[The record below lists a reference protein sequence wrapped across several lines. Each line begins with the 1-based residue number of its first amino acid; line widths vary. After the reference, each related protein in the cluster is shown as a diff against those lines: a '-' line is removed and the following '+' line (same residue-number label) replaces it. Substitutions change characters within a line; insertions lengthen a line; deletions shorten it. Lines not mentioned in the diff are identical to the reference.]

1 MTEHQYPIHLRKI
14 GEHQIAE
21 FLETLMIELD
31 THEKMFLEL
40 CQVKREKEA
49 LEEIVRGRCDSIED
63 LPVSKDSARVA
74 LKIVERYLN
83 AHPIGSITI
92 IAEYNVDNGYR
103 LCFRNNPEVR
113 DDV

>member
-49 LEEIVRGRCDSIED
+49 LEEIVRGKCDSIDD

-74 LKIVERYLN
+74 LKFMERYMN
-83 AHPIGSITI
+83 AHPDDCV
-92 IAEYNVDNGYR
+92 NVDYDRVNGYK
-103 LCFRNNPEVR
+103 LYFRNDLEV
-113 DDV
+113 